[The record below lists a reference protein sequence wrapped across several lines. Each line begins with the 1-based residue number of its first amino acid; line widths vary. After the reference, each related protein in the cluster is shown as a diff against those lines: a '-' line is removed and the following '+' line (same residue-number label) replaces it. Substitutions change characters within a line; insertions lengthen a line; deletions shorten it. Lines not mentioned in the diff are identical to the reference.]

1 MLEGRG
7 RVLNPRYGAECLL
20 MTMLNLEL
28 RLKKKRNQIPH
39 TKTLKPKSVCTML
52 HIIKEIYL
60 KEIKVVRCL
69 RALKL

>member
-1 MLEGRG
+1 MPFDDNAKP
-7 RVLNPRYGAECLL
+7 RVATE
-20 MTMLNLEL
+20 
-28 RLKKKRNQIPH
+28 KKRNQIPH

>member
-1 MLEGRG
+1 MPFDDNAKP
-7 RVLNPRYGAECLL
+7 RVATE
-20 MTMLNLEL
+20 
-28 RLKKKRNQIPH
+28 KKRNQIPH
-39 TKTLKPKSVCTML
+39 TKTLKPKSACTML